1 MASLNKKQKSAE
13 ALLAGKIEELKARYI
28 QNSVCSIDNSHLQS
42 LADEAAMLEQ
52 QLNKKLAQSEKVMA
66 ELAKLAELETP
77 ENKDDLQASAVFET
91 RASYCNKCGC
101 SD

>member
-1 MASLNKKQKSAE
+1 
-13 ALLAGKIEELKARYI
+13 
-28 QNSVCSIDNSHLQS
+28 
-42 LADEAAMLEQ
+42 MLEQ

-77 ENKDDLQASAVFET
+77 ENKDDLQASVSSSL
-91 RASYCNKCGC
+91 RAGCCNLHIC